1 MSKGFSVENYFEF
14 YKLAFEGREYDSKR
28 LWSLF
33 NLFLIIN
40 GGLITL
46 IFNIKSFFL
55 QIIVLII
62 AIVINLLWSS
72 LSLRM
77 IKWIKWWEYKLVEI
91 EDKLGIEIELFRNRK
106 LQESKGISTKK
117 MSYMIP
123 ILFSFLWIIYLFILA
138 SFNFKST
145 FSF

>member
-1 MSKGFSVENYFEF
+1 MENYFEF
-14 YKLAFEGREYDSKR
+14 YKLAFEGREHDSKR
-28 LWSLF
+28 LWNLF

-46 IFNIKSFFL
+46 IVNTKSFCL
-55 QIIVLII
+55 KIIVLII

-77 IKWIKWWEYKLVEI
+77 IKWIEWWEYKLIEI
-91 EDKLGIEIELFRNRK
+91 ENELHIDIELFRNRK
-106 LQESKGISTKK
+106 LLDNKGVSTKK
-117 MSYMIP
+117 MSYILP
-123 ILFSFLWIIYLFILA
+123 ILFSCLWMIYLFVFS
-138 SFNFKST
+138 SFNFKSI